1 MEAIMDSQTQT
12 TAPARPLPRLQMRY
26 AELPQHFY
34 ARPGLSPVAAP
45 RLVKLNEDLAH
56 ALGFDPEAL
65 RTPEAVDMLAGN
77 RPAEGAQPIA
87 QAYAGHQFGNFV
99 PQLGDGRA
107 LLLGEVVAPDGRRFD
122 VQLKGSGPT
131 PFSRSGDGRAA
142 LGPVLR
148 EYVVSE
154 AMAAFGIPTTRS
166 LAVVTTGETVY
177 RDWPLP
183 GAVLTRVAAS
193 HIRVGTFQYF
203 AARGDTA
210 GVRALADHVIDRHY
224 SRIGAG
230 EGRYLALLDAVIAA
244 QAELLA
250 RWMLIGFVHGVMNT
264 DNMTVSGETI
274 DYGPCAFLD
283 EFKADK
289 VFSSIDRAGRYAYA
303 NQPHVAVW
311 NLARFAETL
320 LPLLASDSD
329 EAVRIAE
336 AALRGF
342 QPAYEAVFH
351 AGLRRKLGLLTEQ
364 DGDLELASALF
375 ALMQAQGPDYT
386 LTFRA
391 LAGASEAGQGAGARA
406 LFSDSAAFDAW
417 AERWRDRL
425 AREPGRDEE
434 RQAAMQAAN
443 PKYIPRNHRIEEAIR
458 AAEDRG
464 DFGPFETL
472 VAVLRR
478 PFDEQPEHAAFAQP
492 PRPEERVTKT
502 FCGT

>member
-1 MEAIMDSQTQT
+1 MDTQTQT

-34 ARPGLSPVAAP
+34 ARPGLSPVTAP
-45 RLVKLNEDLAH
+45 KLVRLNADLAR
-56 ALGFDPEAL
+56 ALGLDPDVL
-65 RTPEAVDMLAGN
+65 STPEAVEMFAGN
-77 RPAEGAQPIA
+77 RPAEGTQPIA

-107 LLLGEVVAPDGRRFD
+107 LLLGEVVAPDGKRLD
-122 VQLKGSGPT
+122 IQLKGSGPT

-148 EYVVSE
+148 EYIVSE

-177 RDWPLP
+177 RDWPQP

-203 AARGDTA
+203 AARGDTD

-224 SRIGAG
+224 PRTAAG
-230 EGRYLALLDAVIAA
+230 EGRYKALLDAVIVA

-250 RWMLIGFVHGVMNT
+250 RWMLVGFVHGVMNT

-303 NQPHVAVW
+303 NQPHIAVW

-320 LPLLASDSD
+320 LPLLAEDRD

-351 AGLRRKLGLLTEQ
+351 AGLRRKLGLLTEAE
-364 DGDLELASALF
+364 GDLELASELF
-375 ALMQAQGPDYT
+375 ALMEAQGPDYT
-386 LTFRA
+386 LTFRG
-391 LAGASEAGQGAGARA
+391 LADESGDGQGAAART
-406 LFSDSAAFDAW
+406 LFSDPAAFDAW
-417 AERWRDRL
+417 AQRWRGRL

-434 RQAAMQAAN
+434 RLALMRAVN
-443 PKYIPRNHRIEEAIR
+443 PKFIPRNHRIEEAIR

-464 DFGPFETL
+464 DFAPFEAL
-472 VAVLRR
+472 VAVLRH
-478 PFDEQPEHAAFAQP
+478 PFDEQPDRAAYALP
-492 PRPEERVTKT
+492 PKPEERVTKT

>member
-1 MEAIMDSQTQT
+1 MDSQT
-12 TAPARPLPRLQMRY
+12 TALPRLEMRY
-26 AELPQHFY
+26 AELPQRFY
-34 ARPGLSPVAAP
+34 ARPGLSPVASP
-45 RLVKLNEDLAH
+45 RLVKLNADLARQMGLDPD
-56 ALGFDPEAL
+56 ALS
-65 RTPEAVDMLAGN
+65 TPQAVEMFAGN
-77 RPAEGAQPIA
+77 RPAEGVQPIA

-107 LLLGEVVAPDGRRFD
+107 LLLGEVVAPDGKRLD
-122 VQLKGSGPT
+122 IQLKGSGPT

-177 RDWPLP
+177 RDWPQP

-193 HIRVGTFQYF
+193 HIRVGTFQYL
-203 AARGDTA
+203 AARGDTD
-210 GVRALADHVIDRHY
+210 GVRALADHVIERHY
-224 SRIGAG
+224 PRIAAG
-230 EGRYLALLDAVIAA
+230 EGRYGALLDAVVSA
-244 QAELLA
+244 QAGLLA
-250 RWMLIGFVHGVMNT
+250 RWMLVGFVHGVMNT

-289 VFSSIDRAGRYAYA
+289 VFSSIDRGGRYAYA
-303 NQPHVAVW
+303 NQPHIAVW

-320 LPLLASDSD
+320 LPLLADDRD
-329 EAVRIAE
+329 EAVRLAE

-351 AGLRRKLGLLTEQ
+351 AGLRAKLGLLTVEE
-364 DGDLELASALF
+364 GDLELASDLF
-375 ALMQAQGPDYT
+375 ALMEAQGPDYT
-386 LTFRA
+386 LTFRG
-391 LAGASEAGQGAGARA
+391 LGDASAEGQGAAA
-406 LFSDSAAFDAW
+406 LTQFADPAAFDAW
-417 AERWRDRL
+417 AQRWRARL
-425 AREPGRDEE
+425 SREPGRQDE
-434 RQAAMQAAN
+434 RQAAMRAVN

-464 DFGPFETL
+464 DFAPFEAL

-478 PFDEQPEHAAFAQP
+478 PFDEQPEHAAYALP